1 MREHQISELVSRFAT
16 PVVLIVLGLVLIFCP
31 DTASSLSS
39 KVVGWGLLMAGI
51 VSAVAMVV
59 DSNWSVSR
67 VLRVLTLVI
76 LGRWLMT
83 HPLAWAA
90 WGGRIIGLLLLL
102 RGIRDFTQSVFT
114 QGKVLS
120 VVTAVLGLALILLP
134 MTASRMVFSLCGFV
148 ILAVGGGML
157 AAVCWRNASGKRRT
171 GRMMTPTSSTP
182 CDAGLLR
189 AEWAHRA

>member
-1 MREHQISELVSRFAT
+1 MKKHSISAFLSRYAT

-31 DTASSLSS
+31 DTASALIS
-39 KVVGWGLLMAGI
+39 KVAGWGLMMAGVI
-51 VSAVAMVV
+51 VAVAMVV
-59 DSNWSVSR
+59 DSDWSVSKILTIL
-67 VLRVLTLVI
+67 VLVG
-76 LGRWLMT
+76 LGRWLMS

-120 VVTAVLGLALILLP
+120 VVTAVLGLVLILMP
-134 MTASRMVFSLCGFV
+134 MTASRMVFSLCGMV

-157 AAVCWRNASGKRRT
+157 AERIWENKNWEDDD
-171 GRMMTPTSSTP
+171 PNII
-182 CDAGLLR
+182 DAL
-189 AEWAHRA
+189 

>member
-1 MREHQISELVSRFAT
+1 MKKHQISEFVSRFAT

-31 DTASSLSS
+31 DTASALIS

-51 VSAVAMVV
+51 VIAVAMVV
-59 DSNWSVSR
+59 DSNWSVSK
-67 VLRVLTLVI
+67 VLTVLTLVI

-102 RGIRDFTQSVFT
+102 RGIRDFTRSVFT

-120 VVTAVLGLALILLP
+120 VVTAVLGLVLILLP
-134 MTASRMVFSLCGFV
+134 MTTSRIVMVL
-148 ILAVGGGML
+148 L
-157 AAVCWRNASGKRRT
+157 
-171 GRMMTPTSSTP
+171 
-182 CDAGLLR
+182 GLLVALLGVLMAWDR
-189 AEWAHRA
+189 LKNGMPLSDGGSIIDSQ

>member
-1 MREHQISELVSRFAT
+1 MKKHQISEFVSRFAT

-31 DTASSLSS
+31 DTASALIS

-51 VSAVAMVV
+51 VIAVAMVV
-59 DSNWSVSR
+59 DSDWSVSK
-67 VLRVLTLVI
+67 VLTVLTLVI

-102 RGIRDFTQSVFT
+102 RGIRDFTQSVLT

-120 VVTAVLGLALILLP
+120 ILTAVLGLVLILMP
-134 MTASRMVFSLCGFV
+134 MTASRMVFSLCGVV

-157 AAVCWRNASGKRRT
+157 AERIWEKKNGENDD
-171 GRMMTPTSSTP
+171 PNII
-182 CDAGLLR
+182 DAL
-189 AEWAHRA
+189 

>member
-1 MREHQISELVSRFAT
+1 MKKHQISELVSRFAT
-16 PVVLIVLGLVLIFCP
+16 PVVLLVLGLVLIFCP
-31 DTASSLSS
+31 DTASALIS

-51 VSAVAMVV
+51 IVAVAMVV
-59 DSNWSVSR
+59 DSDWSVSK
-67 VLRVLTLVI
+67 VLTVLALVI

-120 VVTAVLGLALILLP
+120 VVTAVLGLVLILLP
-134 MTASRMVFSLCGFV
+134 MTASRMMFSLCGFV

-157 AAVCWRNASGKRRT
+157 AERIWENKNGEDHD
-171 GRMMTPTSSTP
+171 PNII
-182 CDAGLLR
+182 DAL
-189 AEWAHRA
+189 

>member
-1 MREHQISELVSRFAT
+1 MKKHSISAFLSRYAT

-31 DTASSLSS
+31 DTASALIS
-39 KVVGWGLLMAGI
+39 KVAGWGLMMAGVI
-51 VSAVAMVV
+51 VAVAMVV
-59 DSNWSVSR
+59 DSDWSVSKILTIL
-67 VLRVLTLVI
+67 VLVG
-76 LGRWLMT
+76 LGRWLMS

-120 VVTAVLGLALILLP
+120 VVTAVLGLVLILMP
-134 MTASRMVFSLCGFV
+134 MTASRMVFSLCGMV

-157 AAVCWRNASGKRRT
+157 AERIWENKNWEDDDPNIIDS
-171 GRMMTPTSSTP
+171 
-182 CDAGLLR
+182 L
-189 AEWAHRA
+189 

>member
-1 MREHQISELVSRFAT
+1 MKKHQISELVSRFAT
-16 PVVLIVLGLVLIFCP
+16 PVVLLVLGLVLIFCP
-31 DTASSLSS
+31 DTASALIS

-51 VSAVAMVV
+51 IVAVAMVV
-59 DSNWSVSR
+59 DSDWSVSK
-67 VLRVLTLVI
+67 VLTVLALVI

-102 RGIRDFTQSVFT
+102 RGIRDFTRSVFT

-120 VVTAVLGLALILLP
+120 VVTAVLGLVLILLP
-134 MTASRMVFSLCGFV
+134 MTASRMMFSLCGFV

-157 AAVCWRNASGKRRT
+157 AERIWEKRNWEDDD
-171 GRMMTPTSSTP
+171 PNII
-182 CDAGLLR
+182 DAL
-189 AEWAHRA
+189 

>member
-1 MREHQISELVSRFAT
+1 MLT
-16 PVVLIVLGLVLIFCP
+16 
-31 DTASSLSS
+31 
-39 KVVGWGLLMAGI
+39 
-51 VSAVAMVV
+51 
-59 DSNWSVSR
+59 
-67 VLRVLTLVI
+67 VLTLVI

-157 AAVCWRNASGKRRT
+157 AERVWEKKNGEDDD
-171 GRMMTPTSSTP
+171 PNII
-182 CDAGLLR
+182 DAL
-189 AEWAHRA
+189 